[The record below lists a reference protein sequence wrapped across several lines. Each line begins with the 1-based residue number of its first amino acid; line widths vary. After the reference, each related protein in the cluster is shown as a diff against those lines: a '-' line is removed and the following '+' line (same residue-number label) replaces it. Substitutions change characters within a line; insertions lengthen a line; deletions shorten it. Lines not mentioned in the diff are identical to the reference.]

1 MVSLRRH
8 TSDRKSSRG
17 KFPYIRTGI
26 ALLVLWLIAVMLYQ
40 TYKPLPPGIS
50 YESPEYRVDQVEFLH
65 DLTYPSSDGQMQH
78 EQQIF
83 QRMMQIVEEAEQFV
97 LVDMFLFNNYQ
108 HKGQNFPPVSTEFTE
123 ALVAKKISILIWT
136 FGLLQMK

>member
-17 KFPYIRTGI
+17 KFPYIRTGLV
-26 ALLVLWLIAVMLYQ
+26 LLVLWLIAVMLYQ
-40 TYKPLPPGIS
+40 TYKPLPAGIS

-108 HKGQNFPPVSTEFTE
+108 HKGQNFPPVSSEFTE
-123 ALVAKKISILIWT
+123 ALVAKKINILIWT
-136 FGLLQMK
+136 SGLLQMK

>member
-1 MVSLRRH
+1 
-8 TSDRKSSRG
+8 
-17 KFPYIRTGI
+17 
-26 ALLVLWLIAVMLYQ
+26 
-40 TYKPLPPGIS
+40 
-50 YESPEYRVDQVEFLH
+50 
-65 DLTYPSSDGQMQH
+65 LTYPSSDGQMEH

-123 ALVAKKISILIWT
+123 ALVAKKNLHPDMDIWFIT
-136 FGLLQMK
+136 DEVNTNYNSAPNPLL

>member
-1 MVSLRRH
+1 M
-8 TSDRKSSRG
+8 
-17 KFPYIRTGI
+17 
-26 ALLVLWLIAVMLYQ
+26 VLWLIAVMLYQ
-40 TYKPLPPGIS
+40 TYKPLPAGIS

-123 ALVAKKISILIWT
+123 ALVTKKISILIWIS
-136 FGLLQMK
+136 GSLQMK

>member
-1 MVSLRRH
+1 MTSL
-8 TSDRKSSRG
+8 
-17 KFPYIRTGI
+17 I
-26 ALLVLWLIAVMLYQ
+26 
-40 TYKPLPPGIS
+40 LPPTD
-50 YESPEYRVDQVEFLH
+50 RCKD
-65 DLTYPSSDGQMQH
+65 

-123 ALVAKKISILIWT
+123 ALVTKKISILIWT
-136 FGLLQMK
+136 SGSLQMK